1 MTKIDFY
8 ITQVAERLELLTF
21 ACRLTEKALRQRHR
35 VYLHTGDTQTMQQ
48 LDELLW
54 TFRSSSFIPHRCQG
68 DEHAPAQCDVLLG
81 CTGDPGDHDDVLI
94 NLDSEQPAFFSRFQR
109 VAEVVAGT
117 EPAIEQSR
125 TRYRFYR
132 DRGYPLKVHKL

>member
-21 ACRLTEKALRQRHR
+21 ACRLTEKALRQQHR
-35 VYLHTGDTQTMQQ
+35 VYLHAADTQTMQQ

-54 TFRSSSFIPHRCQG
+54 TFRSSSFVPHRCQG
-68 DEHAPAQCDVLLG
+68 DNNEQHCDVLIG
-81 CTGDPGDHDDVLI
+81 CGDDPEDHDDVLI
-94 NLDSEQPAFFSRFQR
+94 NLDVAQPAFFSRFQR
-109 VAEVVAGT
+109 VAEVVAAT
-117 EPAIEQSR
+117 EPAVEHSR
-125 TRYRFYR
+125 TRYRYYR